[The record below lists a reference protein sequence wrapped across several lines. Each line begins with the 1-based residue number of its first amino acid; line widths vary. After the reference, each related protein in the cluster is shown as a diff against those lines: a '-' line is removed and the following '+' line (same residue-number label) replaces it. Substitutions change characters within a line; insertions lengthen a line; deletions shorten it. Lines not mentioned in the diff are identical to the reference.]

1 MISSLQD
8 LVAPLS
14 EAEFLTRLHNRR
26 VSYLPGAGV
35 RHFETLLGW
44 DDLNHLIETGHYPFE
59 RLGVLRDSSSVVRT
73 LHFKDGRIDPIA
85 FCSVLDHGAN
95 LILYRLNEYLPRLCK
110 LCRRIA
116 DKMGELVSAEAVVTT
131 IKGVLPTRFEKE
143 DTCVLHIA
151 GSKRWQLLGPPVINP
166 VKSMPD
172 QPAPQTAPVFDQVL
186 HPGDLLFVPAGYWHR
201 CENGPAR
208 SLHLSILFEPPYGRD
223 VVDMLASQLVSDATF
238 KQPLTRYADAG
249 ALAEHEAALKSRL
262 INQVQQWSL
271 ASFLAERAARLQNGR
286 IHIEGTN
293 STQVGRNHN

>member
-26 VSYLPGAGV
+26 VSYLPGAGT
-35 RHFETLLGW
+35 RHFETLLDW
-44 DDLNHLIETGHYPFE
+44 DELNHLIESGHYPLE
-59 RLGVLRDSSSVVRT
+59 KLGVVSDSFSVVRT
-73 LHFKDGRIDPIA
+73 FHLKDGRVDPIA

-95 LILYRLNEYLPRLCK
+95 LILRQLNEYLPALWK

-116 DKMGELVSAEAVVTT
+116 DKTQELVSAEAVVTT
-131 IKGVLPTRFEKE
+131 VKGVLPARFEKD

-151 GSKRWQLLGPPVINP
+151 GSKRWQLLGPPAVNP

-172 QPAPQTAPVFDQVL
+172 QPAPQTTPVFDQVL
-186 HPGDLLFVPAGYWHR
+186 HPGDVLFVPAGYWHR

-223 VVDMLASQLVSDATF
+223 VVDLLASQLVSDATF
-238 KQPLTRYADAG
+238 KQPLTRYADAS

-262 INQVQQWSL
+262 IDQVQQWSL
-271 ASFLAERAARLQNGR
+271 ASFLAEWTARSQKGR
-286 IHIEGTN
+286 IRIEGTN
-293 STQVGRNHN
+293 SEQDGRNRN